1 MFQKYLNIIIKCY
14 RKLDSYQFSLLR
26 IEHVLHFLKSQD
38 GVFNAQKK
46 RSFPAYGSSYWRL
59 ILEDWGF
66 VHISFEQCIHGIHLV
81 KKKAQNES
89 HFTIRKLFKE
99 VPFFSHCTYF
109 LLILERSVKFEK
121 IILSFCVMYKHSI
134 LAHLTPYY
142 MTLWKII

>member
-121 IILSFCVMYKHSI
+121 IILSFCVTYKHSI

>member
-1 MFQKYLNIIIKCY
+1 MFRKDLNIIIKCY

-99 VPFFSHCTYF
+99 VAFYSHCTCNLSAVISWKGLQNSRKLDFCTSNTVHYEF
-109 LLILERSVKFEK
+109 VEK
-121 IILSFCVMYKHSI
+121 YITV
-134 LAHLTPYY
+134 
-142 MTLWKII
+142 